1 MRLWKARNEW
11 ANARTRNFTKSRV
24 TQGGSLLK
32 VLRLSQAVCSALL
45 FKVRSLLWLDVVV
58 FAPTLKNR
66 SHYWVRLKRTSTAI
80 RPGREANEM
89 GSFPRQRWW
98 GRRMPSDITIAGPV
112 CHVEVIWIHEEV
124 LDFIT
129 SSRSLMR
136 IHWGIGAL
144 STNSRL
150 VVLSNLK
157 FYITVCMYQCMVLW
171 SNQSVCYENTLIVLH
186 HSFIF
191 DVMRIFYRQLIDSIW
206 YYTIKYALCQ
216 QPAEVVGQV
225 RRSRSFAVSDPLGQT
240 TFLTVTTSQ
249 WLAQHWFREWWFPVP
264 LGERRSRGTSVTG
277 TCDVISS
284 SFPSFPTKFPYQQ
297 TTVELQIKID
307 LSQR

>member
-150 VVLSNLK
+150 VVLSK
-157 FYITVCMYQCMVLW
+157 FYITVCMYQCMILR
-171 SNQSVCYENTLIVLH
+171 SNQLVCYENTLIVNILH
-186 HSFIF
+186 FWRYEDF
-191 DVMRIFYRQLIDSIW
+191 LQ
-206 YYTIKYALCQ
+206 TIN
-216 QPAEVVGQV
+216 
-225 RRSRSFAVSDPLGQT
+225 
-240 TFLTVTTSQ
+240 
-249 WLAQHWFREWWFPVP
+249 WFNLV
-264 LGERRSRGTSVTG
+264 LHDKVCAMSAACRSRGTSQKVTIVCSQWPPRSDDFC
-277 TCDVISS
+277 T
-284 SFPSFPTKFPYQQ
+284 PSRRGLLRT
-297 TTVELQIKID
+297 
-307 LSQR
+307 